1 MGKGVVILDYFN
13 QVFDNSASNY
23 GYSGYDM
30 RLTTKGRYAVTA
42 MLDLALHNS
51 QGPVSLADISQRQA
65 ISLSYLE
72 QLFAKLR
79 RGSLVH
85 SVRGPGGGYEL
96 DRKPG
101 TIFIAEIIDAVN
113 ESVDTTKCR
122 GAGDCQG
129 GETCLTHHLW
139 EDLSDQIH
147 VFLESIS
154 LADLVRKNEVKKIA
168 ENQDRKQLLVN
179 TIDRRVSRV
188 PSLSL

>member
-1 MGKGVVILDYFN
+1 
-13 QVFDNSASNY
+13 
-23 GYSGYDM
+23 M

-42 MLDLALHNS
+42 MLDLALHNN

-79 RGSLVH
+79 KSSLVH
-85 SVRGPGGGYEL
+85 SIRGPGGGYEL
-96 DRKPG
+96 NRRSE
-101 TIFIAEIIDAVN
+101 TIYIAQIIDAVN

-154 LADLVRKNEVKKIA
+154 LADLVMKNEVKKIA
-168 ENQDRKQLLVN
+168 ENQDRKQVLVN
-179 TIDRRVSRV
+179 KINKRDMRV
-188 PSLSL
+188 PALSL